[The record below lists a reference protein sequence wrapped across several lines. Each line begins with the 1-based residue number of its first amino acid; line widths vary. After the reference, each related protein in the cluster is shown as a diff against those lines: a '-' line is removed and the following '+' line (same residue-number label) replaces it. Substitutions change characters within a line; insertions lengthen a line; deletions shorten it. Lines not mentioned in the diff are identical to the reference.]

1 MEPEA
6 MEMNDAKMQDR
17 MDPRRS
23 DSESSRR
30 TRDGNIATHV
40 NAMGIDMAN
49 HQMSIRNAEKRK
61 PEL

>member
-1 MEPEA
+1 

-17 MDPRRS
+17 IDTRS
-23 DSESSRR
+23 DSESSGR
-30 TRDGNIATHV
+30 TRDSNIATHV

-49 HQMSIRNAEKRK
+49 HQMSIRKAEKRR